1 MHARL
6 TNPSTEDVA
15 HEAPSESYNGVAVKR
30 VEIRAI
36 LLTTTEAAQ
45 ALAEYV
51 LYASVTYVNSEV
63 KTI

>member
-6 TNPSTEDVA
+6 TNPSTEVA
-15 HEAPSESYNGVAVKR
+15 HEAPSESYNGVAVKGR
-30 VEIRAI
+30 NAPAI
-36 LLTTTEAAQ
+36 LLTTTEAAR